1 MLLNFATERLK
12 NTVGPE
18 CIVEAHCKF
27 RDEQQILQTKSNFRK
42 SQFRAI

>member
-27 RDEQQILQTKSNFRK
+27 RDEQILQTKSNFRK
-42 SQFRAI
+42 SQFRVI